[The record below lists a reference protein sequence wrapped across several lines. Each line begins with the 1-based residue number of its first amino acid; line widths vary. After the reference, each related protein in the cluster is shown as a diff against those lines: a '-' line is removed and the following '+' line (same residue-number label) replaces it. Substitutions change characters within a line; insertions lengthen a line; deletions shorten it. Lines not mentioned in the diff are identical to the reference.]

1 MRRIALLVVVT
12 VLLAGCSAPA
22 GTDGNLTDGWE
33 VPPAPSVPVPA
44 IGTCLATGGNVA
56 YNDKGDPAATP
67 VDCGTPHKLEVV
79 RVARFPDDA
88 QPPAWGSP
96 AMRAAY
102 ADCGKA
108 ASGYLGGDWHTAWL
122 FVHVGRP
129 SSAAWAG
136 GARSYVC
143 GVAEFERTDWAS
155 PAVERIGSLK
165 GSLTGRPPRCAT
177 LIGNQ
182 PDKQGFYLRIAG
194 ERRTDCNEAHDAEL
208 AAVFELPDGA
218 YPSWQAQGDYLLP
231 RCITAVTAL
240 LGLSRQAFDRRAEL
254 WVHFTWLDD
263 QSEWQAGERASLCY
277 VTVPMAHKVRG
288 SLKGVG
294 AGPLPY

>member
-1 MRRIALLVVVT
+1 MRRIALLAVT
-12 VLLAGCSAPA
+12 VLLAGCTAPA
-22 GTDGNLTDGWE
+22 GTDGDLADGWA
-33 VPPAPSVPVPA
+33 VPPAPSRPVLA
-44 IGTCLATGGNVA
+44 AGMCLTTGGNVA
-56 YNDKGDPAATP
+56 YNDKSDPLTTP
-67 VDCGTPHKLEVV
+67 VDCGKPHKLEVV
-79 RVARFPDDA
+79 RVAEFPDGA
-88 QPPAWGSP
+88 QPPTWGSP

-108 ASGYLGGDWHTAWL
+108 ATGYLGGDWHTAWH

-129 SSAAWAG
+129 SIAAWTG

-143 GVAEFERTDWAS
+143 GVAEFDRTDWAA
-155 PAVERIGSLK
+155 PALERTGSLQGTLS
-165 GSLTGRPPRCAT
+165 GSPPRCAT

-182 PDKQGFYLRIAG
+182 PDKQGFYTRIAG
-194 ERRTDCNEAHDAEL
+194 ERRTSCNELHDAEL
-208 AAVFELPDGA
+208 AAVLELPDGV
-218 YPSWQAQGDYLLP
+218 YPSTEAQVSSLLP

-240 LGLSRQAFDRRAEL
+240 LGLSRPAFDRRTEL

-263 QSEWQAGERASLCY
+263 QSEWQAGERVSLCY
-277 VTVPMAHKVRG
+277 AMVSATHKVRG